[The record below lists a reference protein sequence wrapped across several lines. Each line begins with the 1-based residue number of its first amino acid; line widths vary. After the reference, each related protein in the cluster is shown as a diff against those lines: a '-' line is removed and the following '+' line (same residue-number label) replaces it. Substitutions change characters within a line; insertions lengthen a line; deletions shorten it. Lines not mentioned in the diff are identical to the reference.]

1 MTRFYDRPPRKEA
14 WRVSSGETRFGDSS
28 SSEEARIGNGKG
40 SALATSPATPT
51 AARPAQDRSG
61 AQPADRPSVR
71 AGGLLLGIGFGGF
84 FDGILLHQI
93 LQWHHMLTSTGDHP
107 ATTVVGLETNT
118 LADGLFHTLTL
129 VASLVGLYLI
139 WAAVRKGA
147 KLAGRHLVGLMLAGW
162 GFFNLVEGVVDH
174 QILTVHHVN
183 YDNVVLWDTLF
194 LIFGAVLLMSGWAL
208 ARSGERAEEHG
219 DPVG

>member
-107 ATTVVGLETNT
+107 AKTVAGLQANT
-118 LADGLFHTLTL
+118 LADGLFHALTF
-129 VASLVGLYLI
+129 VASLVGLSLV

-162 GFFNLVEGVVDH
+162 GIFNLVEGVVDH
-174 QILTVHHVN
+174 QILAVHHVN
-183 YDNVVLWDTLF
+183 YDNVVLWDTAF
-194 LIFGAVLLMSGWAL
+194 LLFGAVLLMSGWVL
-208 ARSGERAEEHG
+208 ARSGQRAEERG
-219 DPVG
+219 DPIA